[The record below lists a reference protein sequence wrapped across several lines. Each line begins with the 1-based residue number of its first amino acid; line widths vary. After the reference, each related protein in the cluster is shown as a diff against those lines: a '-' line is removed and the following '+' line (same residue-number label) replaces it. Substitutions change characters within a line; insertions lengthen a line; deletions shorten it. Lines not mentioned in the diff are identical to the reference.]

1 MPNLNISVLGVPG
14 YAKNIGKAGTSSD
27 IIFYNLKKGKDTVTM
42 IEPLRYPERLA
53 PLFYAVSMADSAL
66 LVVDGITPEFGETVV
81 MLDTVGVKSGYI
93 VLRNYLDPSQV
104 MPLIKGTVVENYEFL
119 EDDTIKI
126 RELLIKDAEE
136 VSYGE
141 TTTKCGVVSIDHFF
155 NVKGIG
161 TVILGGMENG
171 TIHQH
176 DILRVLPGEKTAQV
190 RSVQKHD
197 DNCPEAQLGDRV
209 GLALKNITADEL
221 DRGFVLTNDENIV
234 VSDEISGKVKLTKFW
249 QQPIKEGMVLHVGH
263 WMQYISAR
271 VESVESDDDW
281 KNPVLSLKL
290 EKEIVYLPGDRAV
303 LQYLDGG
310 KLRVAGTIELH
321 GS

>member
-1 MPNLNISVLGVPG
+1 MPNLNVSVLGVPG

-126 RELLIKDAEE
+126 RELLIQNAEN
-136 VSYGE
+136 VSYSE

-221 DRGFVLTNDENIV
+221 DRGFVLTNDDNIV

-271 VESVESDDDW
+271 
-281 KNPVLSLKL
+281 
-290 EKEIVYLPGDRAV
+290 
-303 LQYLDGG
+303 
-310 KLRVAGTIELH
+310 
-321 GS
+321 

>member
-1 MPNLNISVLGVPG
+1 
-14 YAKNIGKAGTSSD
+14 
-27 IIFYNLKKGKDTVTM
+27 
-42 IEPLRYPERLA
+42 
-53 PLFYAVSMADSAL
+53 
-66 LVVDGITPEFGETVV
+66 
-81 MLDTVGVKSGYI
+81 
-93 VLRNYLDPSQV
+93 
-104 MPLIKGTVVENYEFL
+104 
-119 EDDTIKI
+119 
-126 RELLIKDAEE
+126 
-136 VSYGE
+136 
-141 TTTKCGVVSIDHFF
+141 
-155 NVKGIG
+155 VKGIG

-221 DRGFVLTNDENIV
+221 DRGFVLTNDDNIV

-271 VESVESDDDW
+271 VESVEADDDW

-303 LQYLDGG
+303 YILWRSNISTFL
-310 KLRVAGTIELH
+310 
-321 GS
+321 